1 MDIENKIFGQD
12 CNRERP
18 QLKQRF
24 IVSTELTVVTIM
36 MMMMMIIEII
46 IIIKLLLFQ
55 ETET

>member
-36 MMMMMIIEII
+36 MMMIIEI